1 VYIGIFRY
9 VFDDSKSLLHVLLG
23 FSVYVIH
30 FTYLSLALLFTILFI
45 AYQILE
51 IILLE
56 ENVKYTIG
64 DIIEF
69 LVGVGIA
76 KLIFLLF

>member
-1 VYIGIFRY
+1 MGIFKY
-9 VFDDSKSLLHVLLG
+9 VFDNSKSFLHVLLG
-23 FSVYVIH
+23 FSIYVIH
-30 FTYLSLALLFTILFI
+30 FTYHSLALLFTILFI

-51 IILLE
+51 MILLE
-56 ENVKYTIG
+56 EDVRYTIG

-76 KLIFLLF
+76 KLIFLFF

>member
-1 VYIGIFRY
+1 MGIFKY
-9 VFDDSKSLLHVLLG
+9 IFDDSSSILHMLLG

-30 FTYLSLALLFTILFI
+30 FTYPSLALLFTILFI

-51 IILLE
+51 AVLLDE
-56 ENVKYTIG
+56 DVRYTIG
-64 DIIEF
+64 DITEF

>member
-1 VYIGIFRY
+1 MGIFKY
-9 VFDDSKSLLHVLLG
+9 VFNNRSSLLHVLLG

-30 FTYLSLALLFTILFI
+30 FTYPSLALLFTILFMT
-45 AYQILE
+45 YQILE
-51 IILLE
+51 TALLDKD
-56 ENVKYTIG
+56 VKYTAG

-76 KLIFLLF
+76 RLIFLFF

>member
-1 VYIGIFRY
+1 MGIFRY
-9 VFDDSKSLLHVLLG
+9 VFDNSKSLLHVLLG

-30 FTYLSLALLFTILFI
+30 FTYSSLALLFTILFI

-51 IILLE
+51 TVLIE
-56 ENVKYTIG
+56 EDIRYTIG

-76 KLIFLLF
+76 KLIFLFF

>member
-1 VYIGIFRY
+1 VHIGIFKY
-9 VFDDSKSLLHVLLG
+9 VFDDTSSLLHILLG

-30 FTYLSLALLFTILFI
+30 FTYPSLALLFTILFI

-51 IILLE
+51 MILLE
-56 ENVKYTIG
+56 EDVRYTIG
-64 DIIEF
+64 DLVEF

-76 KLIFLLF
+76 KLIFLFF

>member
-9 VFDDSKSLLHVLLG
+9 IFDDSKSFLHVLLG
-23 FSVYVIH
+23 FSVYIIH
-30 FTYLSLALLFTILFI
+30 FNYFSLAILFTILFI

-51 IILLE
+51 TVLIE
-56 ENVKYTIG
+56 EDVRYTIG

-76 KLIFLLF
+76 KLIFLFF

>member
-1 VYIGIFRY
+1 MGIFKY
-9 VFDDSKSLLHVLLG
+9 VFDDTSSLLHALLG

-51 IILLE
+51 MILLE
-56 ENVKYTIG
+56 EDVRYTIG

-69 LVGVGIA
+69 IVGVGVA

>member
-1 VYIGIFRY
+1 MGIFKY
-9 VFDDSKSLLHVLLG
+9 VFDDKSSFFHVLLG
-23 FSVYVIH
+23 FSIYIIH
-30 FTYLSLALLFTILFI
+30 FSYPSLAILFTILFI

-51 IILLE
+51 MILLE
-56 ENVKYTIG
+56 EDVRYIIG